1 MNCDLIEY
9 HSVVDSLKSCSVPNH
24 HHRDMNPIWCGVE
37 RVVIVKVQQLSFTR
51 RCGKCS
57 LRSQL
62 PVYNIQRN
70 VDTRARGT
78 GDGGWGQRNSLI

>member
-1 MNCDLIEY
+1 
-9 HSVVDSLKSCSVPNH
+9 
-24 HHRDMNPIWCGVE
+24 MNPIWCGVE

-78 GDGGWGQRNSLI
+78 GDGGSVTVLYDASYFYLEG